1 VANTVWRH
9 GRRSSRHEVAPHI
22 EAVRVASL
30 QDGFL
35 KLAFAV
41 LDVDPNAVNG
51 FLLAGTVLQ
60 LTFDDIAALDPTPPG
75 WPRS

>member
-1 VANTVWRH
+1 
-9 GRRSSRHEVAPHI
+9 
-22 EAVRVASL
+22 
-30 QDGFL
+30 
-35 KLAFAV
+35 V